1 MTRYKLIIEGD
12 VQQIGFREHIKKE
25 ALKLKIKGSAKN
37 LDDGSVEVYCDV
49 SDLLLDQF
57 KTLILAYHDIEVT
70 NIKIIKETD
79 PEFQPD
85 TDFKAFKVIRGED
98 EVAETLSVMTVTGI
112 AMNQE
117 MKGMNQEMKGMNQE
131 MKGMHQEMKDM
142 HEDMNKRFDTL
153 DEKYGKISE
162 IMLRFLDKMDDHN
175 NKLDKILELLT
186 KPKK

>member
-85 TDFKAFKVIRGED
+85 TDFKAFKVIRSED
-98 EVAETLSVMTVTGI
+98 EVAETLSVMTATGI
-112 AMNQE
+112 A
-117 MKGMNQEMKGMNQE
+117 MNQE
-131 MKGMHQEMKDM
+131 MKGMHQEMKGM
-142 HEDMNKRFDTL
+142 HQDMNKRFDTL